1 VSLQLEYGYQLQQN
15 LLGATSFKAL
25 MESLPDT
32 CCYKTHQR
40 NTLVMHPS
48 PVLHLRLLLRLILAP
63 VELAQQQQG
72 AAGADGAAA
81 ANTNPNGSKP
91 GSDGGAAGGSSS
103 SSNKILA
110 ALAGLAALQPD
121 AGPIMGAVT
130 GFSAATAAYPG
141 CPASTVKPALD
152 LLATAVDAA
161 LSSVSSLGI
170 DGPAGCKVYPVVAVQ
185 QAFEAVY
192 GYKLPL
198 YRLGVEHFKQLLLEL
213 EGECSLTPEH
223 KVTGETWVV
232 RGGIG
237 GVVSED
243 GAAAAMPAG
252 AVV

>member
-1 VSLQLEYGYQLQQN
+1 
-15 LLGATSFKAL
+15 
-25 MESLPDT
+25 
-32 CCYKTHQR
+32 
-40 NTLVMHPS
+40 
-48 PVLHLRLLLRLILAP
+48 
-63 VELAQQQQG
+63 
-72 AAGADGAAA
+72 
-81 ANTNPNGSKP
+81 
-91 GSDGGAAGGSSS
+91 
-103 SSNKILA
+103 
-110 ALAGLAALQPD
+110 
-121 AGPIMGAVT
+121 MGAVT
-130 GFSAATAAYPG
+130 GFSAATAIYPG

-213 EGECSLTPEH
+213 EGEASLTPEH
-223 KVTGETWVV
+223 RVTGAAGVV
-232 RGGIG
+232 RGSVG

-243 GAAAAMPAG
+243 GAAAAVPAG

>member
-1 VSLQLEYGYQLQQN
+1 MYALQLEYGYQLQQN

-32 CCYKTHQR
+32 CCYKSHQR

-48 PVLHLRLLLRLILAP
+48 PVLHLRLLLRLLLAP

-72 AAGADGAAA
+72 AAGADGAA
-81 ANTNPNGSKP
+81 NNPNSSKP
-91 GSDGGAAGGSSS
+91 GSDGSAGSSS

-130 GFSAATAAYPG
+130 GFSAATAIYPG
-141 CPASTVKPALD
+141 CPASNVKPALD
-152 LLATAVDAA
+152 LLATAVDSA
-161 LSSVSSLGI
+161 LSSGSSLGI
-170 DGPAGCKVYPVVAVQ
+170 DGPAGCTVYPVVAVQ

-198 YRLGVEHFKQLLLEL
+198 HRLGVEHFKQLLLEL
-213 EGECSLTPEH
+213 EGEASLTPEH
-223 KVTGETWVV
+223 RVTGGTGTGRLVEWKGNV
-232 RGGIG
+232 IG
-237 GVVSED
+237 CR
-243 GAAAAMPAG
+243 APNQ
-252 AVV
+252 